1 MIGDKVISPEIGM
14 IANFLRQNS
23 FFSSIKNI
31 DLFAEKIYTVY
42 HSYCDVL
49 AELKKMD
56 VWLVANPNRQKK
68 NYARFVVNWLNR
80 VRR

>member
-1 MIGDKVISPEIGM
+1 MIGERVIPSEVGA

-31 DLFAEKIYTVY
+31 NLFAEKIYNVY
-42 HSYCDVL
+42 HSRCDVL
-49 AELKKMD
+49 GELKKMD

-68 NYARFVVNWLNR
+68 NYARFIVNWLNR